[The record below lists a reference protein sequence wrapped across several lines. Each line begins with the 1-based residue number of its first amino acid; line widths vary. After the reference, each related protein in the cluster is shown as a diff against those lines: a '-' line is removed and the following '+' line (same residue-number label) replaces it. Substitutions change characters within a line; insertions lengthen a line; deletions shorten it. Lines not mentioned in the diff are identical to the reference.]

1 MNPFEKQLQIGR
13 ELFEL
18 NANALRRMVELD
30 ADSFRAMVETNQSFF
45 ARLPEVKDLPGF
57 VSLQR
62 EYGETVWN
70 GAQEAMKE
78 RGDLL
83 RDSMGKAG
91 ELVRGAFDA
100 AAETDAP
107 KQEAA

>member
-1 MNPFEKQLQIGR
+1 MNPFEKQLQLGR

-18 NANALRRMVELD
+18 NAGAMRRMAELD
-30 ADSFRAMVETNQSFF
+30 ADSFRTFVETNQSFF
-45 ARLPEVKDLPGF
+45 ARLPEVKDLPGL

-70 GAQEAMKE
+70 GAQNALKA
-78 RGDLL
+78 RGEIL

-91 ELVRGAFDA
+91 ELVRGAYEA
-100 AAETDAP
+100 TVEPATE
-107 KQEAA
+107 QEAA

>member
-1 MNPFEKQLQIGR
+1 MNPFEKQLQLGR

-18 NANALRRMVELD
+18 NAGAMRRMAELD
-30 ADSFRAMVETNQSFF
+30 ADSFRAFVETNQSFF
-45 ARLPEVKDLPGF
+45 TRLPEVKDLPSL
-57 VSLQR
+57 VALQR

-70 GAQEAMKE
+70 GAQSALKA
-78 RGDLL
+78 RGEIV

-100 AAETDAP
+100 TVEPATAE
-107 KQEAA
+107 QEAA

>member
-30 ADSFRAMVETNQSFF
+30 ADSFRAMVETHQSFF

-70 GAQEAMKE
+70 GAQEAMQV

-100 AAETDAP
+100 TAETDAP